1 MPTRTLLAL
10 SALLL
15 ACGEDQPDYSLGPPA
30 DEVLAE
36 SGDGA
41 ELKGDSFGTPTGT
54 PPGTTRRLQLEH
66 GAFPASG
73 NLPNVVAY
81 LPARFD
87 PSQPFGLV
95 IYLHG
100 WWNCADNVIRPKNGA
115 CLPGRAAHNA
125 YNLANQL
132 EGSNKNAIL
141 LVPELAFEQASSDPG
156 RLAEEGLFASLVDEA
171 LTQLAPDIDSRTTW
185 DVASVVV
192 ASHSGG
198 YKAASGIVSVGG
210 LWIDELYL
218 LDSFYGLEDTFDAW
232 VEDDLAGFAA
242 APPEVPTRRLAC
254 VYSKTGGTLSRCQA
268 MATRLSELTDS
279 GLLDDRTSATLTT
292 AQYGHGLLFK
302 RTGLSHD
309 DVARYYFGRLLA
321 TSTLPALP

>member
-1 MPTRTLLAL
+1 MHARLFLAL
-10 SALLL
+10 PVLLL
-15 ACGEDQPDYSLGPPA
+15 ACGEGPADSPSGPPA
-30 DEVLAE
+30 DETLSE

-54 PPGTTRRLQLEH
+54 PPGTTRRLQIEH

-73 NLPNVVAY
+73 TLPNVVAY
-81 LPARFD
+81 IPARFD

-95 IYLHG
+95 VYLHG

-132 EGSNKNAIL
+132 EGANKNAIL

-156 RLAEEGLFASLVDEA
+156 RLTEEGLFYELVDET
-171 LTQLAPDIDSRTTW
+171 LTQLAPDIAGVGTW
-185 DVASVVV
+185 DATSIVI

-198 YKAASGIVSVGG
+198 YKAASGIASVGG

-218 LDSFYGLEDTFDAW
+218 LDSLYGLEDTFDAW
-232 VEDDLAGFAA
+232 VEEDLEAFSAS
-242 APPEVPTRRLAC
+242 PPTRRLAC
-254 VYSKTGGTLSRCQA
+254 VYSKTGGTLTRCQA
-268 MATRLSELTDS
+268 MAGRMDALTER
-279 GLLDDRTSATLTT
+279 GLLADATSATLTT
-292 AQYGHGLLFK
+292 AQYANGLLFK

-309 DVARYYFGRLLA
+309 DVPRYYFGRLLA
-321 TSTLPALP
+321 TSSLPALP